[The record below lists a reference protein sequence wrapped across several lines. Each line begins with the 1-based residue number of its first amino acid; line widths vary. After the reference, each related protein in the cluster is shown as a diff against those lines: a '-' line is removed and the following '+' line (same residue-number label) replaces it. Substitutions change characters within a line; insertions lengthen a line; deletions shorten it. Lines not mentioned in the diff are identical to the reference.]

1 MRIVTTPMC
10 EEVVKLA
17 GIKDYKVNKNPD
29 LEKGDFAILLS
40 ESKIKMDS
48 LPIKL
53 NTPKQLFESIREV
66 SKITGNEL
74 SGDKILEFFEGYDLC
89 IKYLNNHENP
99 QVKVKVLSKFL

>member
-29 LEKGDFAILLS
+29 LEKGDLAILLS

-53 NTPKQLFESIREV
+53 NTPKQLFQSIHEDGKDYNFIV
-66 SKITGNEL
+66 SMLENFFYNPYKFFKFCIFITFIGINT
-74 SGDKILEFFEGYDLC
+74 C
-89 IKYLNNHENP
+89 IKI
-99 QVKVKVLSKFL
+99 FF